1 MTEQGSW
8 FVFWKF
14 VWLKTQKNLIKFNLS
29 KFTRG
34 ISLWVKWTIKNTN
47 SLLSLHYLQLL
58 VNGLRLCVFTAPD
71 SPVFRTLVPLT
82 GREPKTHQAVDQ
94 RLGEQQIFVSNMLAP
109 CQDSLEAKKGR
120 QLNGCYVGKNGGN
133 TSLDSISNCIQFWN
147 ICGLCLIFSFNH
159 FDPKSHLSILLCI
172 LNKLGH
178 NSFSRTATMK
188 GCQVQYLHQRCRM
201 YHHKRIFSW
210 FPIFSPIIFQ
220 SSNPD
225 KDPTFILKQGLKST
239 ASWIHSFTIP

>member
-14 VWLKTQKNLIKFNLS
+14 VCLKTQKNLVKFNLS
-29 KFTRG
+29 KFTRD

-94 RLGEQQIFVSNMLAP
+94 RLGEQQIFVSNMFAP

-120 QLNGCYVGKNGGN
+120 QLDGCYVGKWRKYFI
-133 TSLDSISNCIQFWN
+133 SIFIQFWN

-178 NSFSRTATMK
+178 N
-188 GCQVQYLHQRCRM
+188 
-201 YHHKRIFSW
+201 
-210 FPIFSPIIFQ
+210 
-220 SSNPD
+220 
-225 KDPTFILKQGLKST
+225 
-239 ASWIHSFTIP
+239 